1 MCRSQPM
8 NLRSCVLLNGWRC
21 CTTITIGY
29 AKQSARSPVAQT
41 FMIWSFDWGSAWSR
55 SPFASTELSTLVFR
69 DHVLWRSRKSI
80 LFRPKGTGRAAPR
93 RGNSDYR
100 HEEMVHLR
108 QRWAFDHLCRPT
120 VSALSRQ
127 EQRRGHATRSVRARE
142 SPIGNL
148 LPKSE
153 TNGAFFLDANDN
165 RVCRMNLSL
174 FRGPGKD
181 DLNPASIPISKRNSF
196 PPRETWGR
204 MTFQ

>member
-1 MCRSQPM
+1 
-8 NLRSCVLLNGWRC
+8 
-21 CTTITIGY
+21 
-29 AKQSARSPVAQT
+29 
-41 FMIWSFDWGSAWSR
+41 MIWSFDWGSAWSR

-69 DHVLWRSRKSI
+69 DHALLRSRKSV
-80 LFRPKGTGRAAPR
+80 LFRLKGNGTCGASKGKFRLSTRGDGPSAPAPGIRSAAAA
-93 RGNSDYR
+93 S
-100 HEEMVHLR
+100 
-108 QRWAFDHLCRPT
+108 HLCRPT
-120 VSALSRQ
+120 VSALS
-127 EQRRGHATRSVRARE
+127 SVRARE

-165 RVCRMNLSL
+165 RLCRMNLSL

-196 PPRETWGR
+196 PPGETWGR